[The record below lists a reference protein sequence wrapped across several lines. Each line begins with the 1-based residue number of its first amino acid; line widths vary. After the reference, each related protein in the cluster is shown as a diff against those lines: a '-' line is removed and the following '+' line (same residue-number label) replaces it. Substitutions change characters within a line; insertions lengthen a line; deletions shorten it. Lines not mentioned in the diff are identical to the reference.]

1 MKLSD
6 LKDVADIIQA
16 LITSLALIIGGLWSY
31 QLFVRK
37 RQRFPRAKIE
47 HQVSQRAVSAE
58 ATLLTINI
66 LIFNPG
72 DVLLS
77 LVEGKIEVRQALPP
91 GSNFLQMLTG
101 SQMAIGRRVE
111 FVDWPTLFSYSED
124 WSGKNIVE
132 IEPGESEQWLYTLL
146 VRAEVATIYI
156 ASFFGNVSKRRK
168 ELGWRLET
176 FHDVSPVTHTRSD
189 AAQAGGH

>member
-1 MKLSD
+1 MKLAD
-6 LKDVADIIQA
+6 IKDVADIVQA

-47 HQVSQRAVSAE
+47 HRVTQRAVSAG
-58 ATLLTINI
+58 ATLLTIDI
-66 LIFNPG
+66 IISNPG

-91 GSNFLQMLTG
+91 GTNFLQMLTG
-101 SQMAIGRRVE
+101 SQLTIGRRVE
-111 FVDWPTLFSYSED
+111 FVDWPALFSYSED
-124 WSGKNIVE
+124 WSGKHIVE
-132 IEPGESEQWLYTLL
+132 IEPGESEQMLYTLL
-146 VRAEVATIYI
+146 VQAEVKTIYI
-156 ASFFGNVSKRRK
+156 ASFFRNVSKRRK

-176 FHDVSPVTHTRSD
+176 FHDVSPGTHTGSD
-189 AAQAGGH
+189 ATQAGGH